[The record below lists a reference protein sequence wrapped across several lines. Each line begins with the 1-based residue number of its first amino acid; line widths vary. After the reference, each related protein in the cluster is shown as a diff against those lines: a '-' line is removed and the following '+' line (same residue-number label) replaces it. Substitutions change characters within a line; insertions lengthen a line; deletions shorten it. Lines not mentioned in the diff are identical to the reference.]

1 MAAMVERIEIAASQ
15 PSLLVPDLLVSCFLA
30 SWLRWSF
37 AVSFMCSFLSE
48 LRGKLQTNKLMGKYV
63 EELCQ
68 IFVRCKMWPLGGDV
82 PDEFRAN
89 ARSIVRLTVVQ
100 GLGNRGC
107 CRVFQPASN
116 PMHRQGVPIA
126 EAPKVER
133 RKMAQDGAR
142 WRKIEQ
148 GQADAKQQF
157 RHGRLL
163 YPPQEKTLE

>member
-1 MAAMVERIEIAASQ
+1 
-15 PSLLVPDLLVSCFLA
+15 
-30 SWLRWSF
+30 
-37 AVSFMCSFLSE
+37 
-48 LRGKLQTNKLMGKYV
+48 MGKYV